1 MSRLGDC
8 LTAEPSIE
16 SARRGIRSAV
26 SDGAIRARHVFLAAC
41 ASPPSGVVCAH
52 EDRLLFA
59 CGHTHNYPAPS
70 NLGAWPDSP
79 DYQHQADISPAR
91 RKRGE
96 RSSGGN
102 RIHSGSRH
110 YHEDGNRTDDAGRR
124 WNLKKDFASKLFHA
138 LCRVA
143 LITLTTPHH

>member
-41 ASPPSGVVCAH
+41 ASPPSGVMCAH

-59 CGHTHNYPAPS
+59 CGHAHNYLAPS
-70 NLGAWPDSP
+70 NLGAWDHTRFPRLSTPSKCQPSP
-79 DYQHQADISPAR
+79 SKARGKIVRREPNPLGLPALSR
-91 RKRGE
+91 RRQSH
-96 RSSGGN
+96 R
-102 RIHSGSRH
+102 
-110 YHEDGNRTDDAGRR
+110 
-124 WNLKKDFASKLFHA
+124 
-138 LCRVA
+138 
-143 LITLTTPHH
+143 